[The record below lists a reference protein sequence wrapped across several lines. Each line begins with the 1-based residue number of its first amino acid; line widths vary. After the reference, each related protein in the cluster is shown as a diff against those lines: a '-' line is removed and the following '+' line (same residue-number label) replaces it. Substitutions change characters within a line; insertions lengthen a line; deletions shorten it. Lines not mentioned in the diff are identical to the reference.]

1 VALINFCLLHGFDG
15 MRDGVSQREAAAEL
29 DLSRNFLQTLLK
41 DREKILERSASE
53 TQANIKRKRTG
64 KDGEVEDAL
73 MEWYEF
79 AKRRRVPLSGPTL
92 CQKAEDL
99 AWSRVTELAITNSW
113 RKGGFVNAGGAE
125 GDRQDEE
132 AELEEVAEVAP
143 PQGLTQEEFNA
154 WVNIDEEVEVFQE
167 LTNEDFTASL
177 VENLVAGP
185 QNEEEE
191 ADGDDDEANEPPP
204 KVTTADM

>member
-1 VALINFCLLHGFDG
+1 MALINFCLLHGFDG

-29 DLSRNFLQTLLK
+29 DLSCSFLQMLLK
-41 DREKILERSASE
+41 DRKKILERSASE

-92 CQKAEDL
+92 CQKTEDL
-99 AWSRVTELAITNSW
+99 AWSRVTELVITDCW
-113 RKGGFVNAGGAE
+113 RKGGFVNAGAE

-132 AELEEVAEVAP
+132 AELEEVAEVTP
-143 PQGLTQEEFNA
+143 PQA
-154 WVNIDEEVEVFQE
+154 
-167 LTNEDFTASL
+167 
-177 VENLVAGP
+177 
-185 QNEEEE
+185 
-191 ADGDDDEANEPPP
+191 
-204 KVTTADM
+204 